1 MRPIAFVSCRYRVG
15 VSKWVPY
22 FIICVVMNINFESAT
37 GTWQLQR
44 WPLNQHNSSL
54 QAWDA
59 ADELLI
65 SHASQAI
72 ASFITTHQRQPKVLI
87 INDSYG
93 ALSCA
98 LADCQQTQINDSLL
112 AAQGTLYNREQNNLP
127 SQQLKQ
133 LTSLE
138 AYPSADIVLLKLPN
152 NHSYLQY
159 ILQQLATVA
168 TPETLIFASAKAKD
182 ITRNVMAMFEQTL
195 GPSSASLTVKKC
207 RFIQSQFNPDLTPT
221 KRVEFPLIWP
231 LEHTNFKVIN
241 HANVFSREKLDLGA
255 RVFLKHLPQI
265 AEQKTVIDLG
275 CGNGV
280 IGLKLLQLN
289 SNIKLILTDESY
301 MAIESARQTISHNL
315 PEQLGQCDFVIDDC
329 LQQQADKSADYILC
343 NPPFHQQQEVTRH
356 IANKMFLDAKRVL
369 KQGGYFRIVAN
380 RHLNYSEVLQRLFGN
395 CRLLATGPKFV
406 ILEAIKRS

>member
-1 MRPIAFVSCRYRVG
+1 
-15 VSKWVPY
+15 
-22 FIICVVMNINFESAT
+22 MNINFESET

-65 SHASQAI
+65 THAVAAI
-72 ASFITTHQRQPKVLI
+72 ASFTTTHQRQPNVLI

-98 LADCQQTQINDSLL
+98 LAGCQQTQINDSLL
-112 AAQGTLYNREQNNLP
+112 AAQGTLYNRQQNHLSTEQLT
-127 SQQLKQ
+127 Q
-133 LTSLE
+133 LTSLDN
-138 AYPSADIVLLKLPN
+138 YPSADIVLLKLPN
-152 NHSYLQY
+152 NHSYLQF
-159 ILQQLATVA
+159 ILQQLAIVA
-168 TPETLIFASAKAKD
+168 TPETIIYASAKAKD
-182 ITRNVMAMFEQTL
+182 ITRNVMAIFEQLL

-207 RFIQSQFNPDLTPT
+207 RLIQSQVNPATAQN
-221 KRVEFPLIWP
+221 KAVEFPIVWP
-231 LEHTNFKVIN
+231 LEGTSFKVVN

-255 RVFLKHLPQI
+255 RVFLKHLPQL
-265 AEQKTVIDLG
+265 QDNQTVIDLG

-280 IGLKLLQLN
+280 LGLKLLQQN
-289 SNIKLILTDESY
+289 STIKMIMTDESY
-301 MAIESARQTISHNL
+301 MAIDSARQTIANNL
-315 PEQLGQCDFVIDDC
+315 PEQLAQCEFVIDDC
-329 LQQQADKSADYILC
+329 LQQQADKSVDYILC

-356 IANKMFLDAKRVL
+356 IANQMFTDAKRVL

-380 RHLNYSEVLQRLFGN
+380 RHLNYTEVLQRLFGN

>member
-1 MRPIAFVSCRYRVG
+1 
-15 VSKWVPY
+15 
-22 FIICVVMNINFESAT
+22 MNINFESET

-44 WPLNQHNSSL
+44 WPLNQHNTSL

-65 SHASQAI
+65 KHANEAI
-72 ASFITTHQRQPKVLI
+72 TSFTTAQQRQPSVLI

-98 LADCQQTQINDSLL
+98 LPNCQQTQVNDSLL
-112 AAQGTLYNREQNNLP
+112 AAQGTLYNRQQNKLP
-127 SQQLKQ
+127 KSQLTQ

-138 AYPSADIVLLKLPN
+138 EYPLADIVLIKLPN
-152 NHSYLQY
+152 NHSYLQF
-159 ILQQLATVA
+159 ILQQLTKVA
-168 TPETLIFASAKAKD
+168 TPDTLIYASAKAKD
-182 ITRNVMAMFEQTL
+182 ITRNVMAMFEQII

-207 RFIQSQFNPDLTPT
+207 RLIQSQFSAAKEPSKT
-221 KRVEFPLIWP
+221 VEFPIIWP
-231 LEHTNFKVIN
+231 LDSTGFKVVN

-255 RVFLKHLPQI
+255 RVFLQHLPQL
-265 AEQKTVIDLG
+265 QNDQTVIDLG

-280 IGLKLLQLN
+280 IGLKLLQQN
-289 SNIKLILTDESY
+289 STIKLILTDESY
-301 MAIESARQTISHNL
+301 MAIDSARRTISNNL
-315 PEQLGQCDFVIDDC
+315 PEQLQQCEFVIDDC

-356 IANKMFLDAKRVL
+356 IANQMFLDAKRVL

-380 RHLNYSEVLQRLFGN
+380 RHLNYAEVLQRLFGN
-395 CRLLATGPKFV
+395 CRQLATGPKFV